1 MIRYCVLA
9 ILLLGVTV
17 LAQEPSTTSSATKP
31 SDEIKAAPTP
41 PDSTTLERIKTVRAV
56 YPYQAVQDRM
66 QGQVRIKLLIT
77 EQGDVESAEVVEGDE
92 VFRESALESV
102 KKWKYKPY
110 IRNGKPV
117 RVSTTVN
124 VDFVF
129 SGKVENF
136 KDEPPKHEAED
147 KTSGDPNA
155 PKRVRVSQGVSE
167 GMLIHKVQPMYP
179 PAARMNHVQG
189 MVVLRALIGKDGQI
203 RDLQVVSG
211 PKELQQS
218 AMGAVRQWRYR
229 PYYLLGQPVEV
240 DTQITVN
247 YVLQP

>member
-9 ILLLGVTV
+9 ILLFGVTV
-17 LAQEPSTTSSATKP
+17 LAQDSPITSSETKP
-31 SDEIKAAPTP
+31 PEETNPAPTL
-41 PDSTTLERIKTVRAV
+41 PDSTTLERIKTVNAV
-56 YPYQAVQDRM
+56 YPYEAVKDRM
-66 QGQVRIKLLIT
+66 QGQVRIKILIT

-92 VFRESALESV
+92 VFRQSALESV

-136 KDEPPKHEAED
+136 KYVPPKQDADD
-147 KTSGDPNA
+147 KTSGPNG

-189 MVVLRALIGKDGQI
+189 RVVLHAIIGRDGVI

-229 PYYLLGQPVEV
+229 PYYLFGQPVEI
-240 DTQITVN
+240 DTEITVN
-247 YVLQP
+247 YVLQ